1 MNATFDAN
9 RILKESYFELGTI
22 FFLLFIFPQSLVLKK
37 RHFSVVDADK
47 LDTRFLLFSNG
58 LLFCTLLTC
67 VSFFSLVGAVFKK
80 GGYSEFKSASS
91 SKRVQV

>member
-1 MNATFDAN
+1 MLHLMQIEYSKNLISNWAQHN
-9 RILKESYFELGTI
+9 ICSIVYFPTKLG
-22 FFLLFIFPQSLVLKK
+22 FKK

-67 VSFFSLVGAVFKK
+67 VNFFSLVGALFKK
-80 GGYSEFKSASS
+80 RSPIG
-91 SKRVQV
+91 